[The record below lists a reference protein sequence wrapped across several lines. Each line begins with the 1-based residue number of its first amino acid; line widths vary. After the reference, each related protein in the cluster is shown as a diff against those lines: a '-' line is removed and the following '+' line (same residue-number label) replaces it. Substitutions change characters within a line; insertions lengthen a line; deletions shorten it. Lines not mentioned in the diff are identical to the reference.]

1 MATIDDL
8 TKAVADV
15 QNAIQMAVTL
25 IQSLHSGAGTVSDAQ
40 VEDAVSKL
48 EAAAQALGGAQPS
61 P

>member
-8 TKAVADV
+8 TKAVAEV
-15 QNAIQMAVTL
+15 QAAVQAAISL
-25 IQSLHSGAGTVSDAQ
+25 IQSLHMGAGAVTDAQ

-48 EAAAQALGGAQPS
+48 EAAALALGGAQPQ